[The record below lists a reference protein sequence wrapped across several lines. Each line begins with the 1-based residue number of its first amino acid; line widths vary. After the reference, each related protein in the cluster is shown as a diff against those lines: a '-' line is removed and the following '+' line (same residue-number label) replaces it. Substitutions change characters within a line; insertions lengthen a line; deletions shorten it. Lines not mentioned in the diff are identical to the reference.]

1 MQRVILRTL
10 GDHRLL
16 GKMTDAIETLAINV
30 KCILLYAFTAQHY
43 SATELLIR
51 KFSMCTDKTALGYE
65 QRSYT

>member
-30 KCILLYAFTAQHY
+30 KCILLRFY
-43 SATELLIR
+43 SSTLFSHRATHKEIFNVYRQNRTGL
-51 KFSMCTDKTALGYE
+51 
-65 QRSYT
+65 